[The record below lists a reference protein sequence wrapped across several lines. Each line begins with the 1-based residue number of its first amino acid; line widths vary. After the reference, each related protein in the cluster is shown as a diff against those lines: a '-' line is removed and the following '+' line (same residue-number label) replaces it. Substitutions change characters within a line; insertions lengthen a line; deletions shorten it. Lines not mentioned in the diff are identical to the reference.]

1 MNVHLIVLVAYAL
14 GLMTIGMRLGR
25 YVRGASDFFVAGRSL
40 GPGLIF
46 STMLA
51 ANIGA
56 GSTVGATGL
65 GYASGLGAWWWVG
78 SAAIGSVVLAF
89 WIGPA
94 IRRVAAAH
102 DLRTVG
108 DYLEFRYS
116 RSIRGIVS
124 ALLWIGSLAILA
136 AQLIALG
143 SILEVVAGVPFVI
156 GCAIGGLVIT
166 TYYTAGGLLT
176 AAWINVI
183 QLTVKLGGFAIALP
197 LVLQR
202 AGGWSALQTVRATDA
217 EYWNFW
223 RPDTSLGLFIA
234 FAPAFVISP
243 GLLQKVFG
251 ARDDRAVRVGVGLN
265 ALGLFLYSG
274 VPVVL
279 GLAAQAMFPDIA
291 DQKLVLP
298 TILMRALPPIVGS
311 IGLAAVFSAEV
322 SAADAVLF
330 MLTTSLSQDLYKRF
344 INPAASDARVLQVA
358 RWTTVVSGTLAVAL
372 AIVSGSIVD
381 TLTIFY
387 TLLTVSLF
395 VPILAGLYVR
405 RARTPHA
412 MAAIVAGVS
421 SMLIVE
427 FATGGR
433 GWGLLTPALVGLAAA
448 IAAFL
453 IVVTTRGARDASK
466 NQRRRPF
473 SASAKATADPP

>member
-1 MNVHLIVLVAYAL
+1 MSL
-14 GLMTIGMRLGR
+14 GLRLGK
-25 YVRGASDFFVAGRSL
+25 YVRGASDFFVAGRAL

-65 GYASGLGAWWWVG
+65 AYASGVPAWWWVG

-94 IRRVAAAH
+94 IRRVAAAQ

-108 DYLEFRYS
+108 DYLEFRYD
-116 RSIRGIVS
+116 RSVRAIMS

-143 SILEVVAGVPFVI
+143 GILNVVAGLPFAA

-166 TYYTAGGLLT
+166 VYYTAGGLLT

-183 QLTVKLGGFAIALP
+183 QLIVKLGGFALAVPIVLHVVGGWEALAAVQP
-197 LVLQR
+197 DDDAYWSLTR
-202 AGGWSALQTVRATDA
+202 AGPPGVMMLVS
-217 EYWNFW
+217 F
-223 RPDTSLGLFIA
+223 G
-234 FAPAFVISP
+234 PAFIISP
-243 GLLQKVFG
+243 GLLQKIFG
-251 ARDDRAVRVGVGLN
+251 ARDDRAVRVGVGVN
-265 ALGLFLYSG
+265 ALGLLLYAG
-274 VPVVL
+274 VPVLL
-279 GLAAQAMFPDIA
+279 GIAARSAFPDIT
-291 DQKLVLP
+291 DQTLVLP
-298 TILMRALPPIVGS
+298 TILMHALPPIVGA

-358 RWTTVVSGTLAVAL
+358 RVTTVVSGTLSVGLAVA
-372 AIVSGSIVD
+372 SRSIVD

-395 VPILAGLYVR
+395 VPMIAGLYVA

-412 MAAIVAGVS
+412 LAAIGAGVTG
-421 SMLIVE
+421 MLVVE
-427 FATGGR
+427 IATGGR
-433 GWGLLTPALVGLAAA
+433 GWGVLTPALVGLSAA
-448 IAAFL
+448 IAAFV
-453 IVVTTRGARDASK
+453 IVSIAFSSQHAANEPRRGRAE
-466 NQRRRPF
+466 
-473 SASAKATADPP
+473 T